1 MFQQYM
7 AYLNYELH
15 DIIIFTKL
23 MNYNVML
30 ILNLYINVDNK
41 SY

>member
-1 MFQQYM
+1 M
-7 AYLNYELH
+7 AYLNYELY

-23 MNYNVML
+23 ENYNVML
-30 ILNLYINVDNK
+30 KLNLNINVDNK